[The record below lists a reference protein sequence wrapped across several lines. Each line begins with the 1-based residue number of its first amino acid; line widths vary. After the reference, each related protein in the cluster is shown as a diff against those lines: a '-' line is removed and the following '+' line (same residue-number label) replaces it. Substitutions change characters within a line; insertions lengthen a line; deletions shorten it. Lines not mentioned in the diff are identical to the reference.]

1 MRGRPHSSVQS
12 VLRTPS
18 SKSMGSTVGMV
29 VGLEPGGS
37 DNEFEAANRGERET
51 EDDCCDRGQEM

>member
-1 MRGRPHSSVQS
+1 M
-12 VLRTPS
+12 
-18 SKSMGSTVGMV
+18 